1 MTFFVTGTD
10 TEIGKTVAA
19 AWLVLHLNANYWKP
33 VQSGIEDL
41 TDAQAI
47 RELTGCDDDRI
58 FPCAYELNEPLSPHE
73 SAKRDDVTIQMD
85 RFELP
90 ASERPLVVE
99 GAGGLMVPLN
109 DKDFMIDLIQQ
120 LGIPSILVARS
131 GLGTINHTLLS
142 LEALRSRELP
152 VAGVIMVGEKSP
164 HNRQAIEEYGQISVL
179 AEIPHLETLNRD
191 SLLDIK
197 PEPVFETLLK

>member
-19 AWLVLHLNANYWKP
+19 AWLMLHLNANYWKP
-33 VQSGIEDL
+33 VQSGIEDM
-41 TDAQAI
+41 TDAQAVKS
-47 RELTGCDDDRI
+47 LTACDDSQI

-73 SAKRDDVTIQMD
+73 SAKRDGVTIAMD
-85 RFELP
+85 RFVLP
-90 ASERPLVVE
+90 ASDKPIVVE

-109 DKDFMIDLIQQ
+109 DKDFMIDLIEK
-120 LGIPSILVARS
+120 LNVPSILVARS

-142 LEALRSRELP
+142 LEALRRRKLP

-164 HNRQAIEEYGQISVL
+164 HNREAIEQYGDIPVL
-179 AEIPHLETLNRD
+179 CEIPQLDVLDRD
-191 SLLDIK
+191 NLLAVK
-197 PEPVFETLLK
+197 PEPAFETLLG